1 MVQAPETSEATSDLF
16 DLPDAPEA
24 FVKQRQAALK
34 RKRFVP
40 KTVQLPDEVLP
51 EPGLISIIDQGPEG
65 LSVGVALAALLNYLR
80 ALTGNRKPV
89 SSRML
94 YTFAQRYDEWDGHNY
109 DGSSLAGAI
118 LGLSEKGVCL
128 EEEWPLPRTGPLPDP
143 AVMRAALLNRP
154 AEMLSVELR
163 KDALRAAIFEHKA
176 IVVSLTVHKDWDHVQ
191 RGLIPFDP
199 QQAKTSDY
207 VTGGHAIA
215 ILGYT
220 PQGFLIQN
228 SWGSKWTT
236 AVVGKRRYPG
246 MAILSYED
254 AQKNLTDAWALMLTQ
269 APFNPPQVGYDADSL
284 SGPDMLEIRAE
295 VDAFSYV
302 LASST
307 IRPPLALGLFGDWGS
322 GKSFFMQ
329 AMQRKI
335 EALSKLD
342 MAGPERFCQRIVPIR
357 FNAWHYLDADLWASL
372 VTEIFDR
379 LFEAVSG
386 KTNTPEAKLASLTE
400 ELKKANG
407 MYQQAQN
414 QLDDATRAK
423 TAAEEALKS
432 AVKERELQENKLA
445 TQLDDFSQL
454 LSDDPEV
461 KAAVDELS
469 TALGIPEMAKSFQ
482 AFENQA
488 GKLDSVSNRLSTLLQ
503 AMFATPQGYWRLGT
517 LVAALL
523 APVGI
528 VAALEFLQR
537 SDVLANPIQ
546 TFHSFALQLSGT
558 VAALTAWLGTQVRRG
573 STLVS
578 QLEDTQRKLEAI
590 RAKRRERAVANESET
605 LKTLNAREE
614 LARRKLLEAEQRVDA
629 LEQEVKDQQI
639 GRLITRFIE
648 ERSRATEYRSRLG
661 IVSLIRQDL
670 QRLSELADPSAPPE
684 KKGLMPVERIILYI
698 DDLDRCKPDRVIEV
712 LEAVHL
718 LLAFPLFMVVVAVD
732 PRWLRHC
739 LEKHYPDLLSSNIVQ
754 AAPLGHALPSRPA
767 TAQDYLEKIFQIP
780 FLLQPLKDEGYRRMI
795 SGLTAGSVM
804 QEIAPAAPIG
814 GTTPTEQPT
823 SSHGGNAAAALPGT
837 ETPADRSDDQRD
849 ADAQAANLVTP
860 AQAAAFAIQQ
870 LEFRAWEVEDM
881 QRLAP
886 LFLTPR
892 AVKRFVNTYRFLRA
906 GIRVVEMPSFEGTRA
921 SPGTCRA
928 AMLLLAITVNHA
940 LVAARFMSRIREQ
953 KHEHNVRWLTFLK
966 RLQEEQTA
974 NHAAHAPGPR
984 SPSGKA
990 NVTPVA
996 VLVPASP
1003 TWDQVEWRQLC
1014 DILLSLSDASFPV
1027 RDVVELEPWI
1037 HTVSRYSFSLSAT
1050 TSLRSE

>member
-1 MVQAPETSEATSDLF
+1 MAQAPDSEASSPSLD
-16 DLPDAPEA
+16 DVPDAPID
-24 FVKQRQAALK
+24 FIKQGQAALR

-40 KTVQLPDEVLP
+40 KTVQLPEEVLP
-51 EPGLISIIDQGPEG
+51 EPGLISIIDQGTEG

-80 ALTGNRKPV
+80 ALAGERSAV

-94 YTFAQRYDEWDGHNY
+94 YTFAQRYDEWDGHDY
-109 DGSSLAGAI
+109 EGSSLAGAM
-118 LGLSEKGVCL
+118 LGLREKGVCL
-128 EEEWPLPRTGPLPDP
+128 EEEWPLAHKGTLPGP
-143 AVMRAALLNRP
+143 AVMNAALLNRP
-154 AEMLSVELR
+154 ANMLSVELR
-163 KDALRAAIFEHKA
+163 KDVLKAAIFEHKA
-176 IVVSLTVHKDWDHVQ
+176 VVVSLTVHKDWDHVQ
-191 RGLIPFDP
+191 RGLIPYNR
-199 QQAKTSDY
+199 QQAKSSAY
-207 VTGGHAIA
+207 ASGGHAVA

-236 AVVGKRRYPG
+236 AVIGKHRYPG
-246 MAILSYED
+246 MAILSYDD
-254 AQKNLTDAWALMLTQ
+254 AQDNITDAWALTLTQ
-269 APFNPPQVGYDADSL
+269 EPFNPPQVGYDADSL
-284 SGPDMLEIRAE
+284 NGPDMLEIRAE

-302 LASST
+302 LASSA

-329 AMQRKI
+329 AMQNKI

-342 MAGPERFCQRIVPIR
+342 LAGAERFCQHIVPIR

-379 LFEAVSG
+379 LFEEVSG
-386 KTNTPEAKLASLTE
+386 NTKGPDAKLASLAK
-400 ELKKANG
+400 ELKEANG

-423 TAAEEALKS
+423 TAAEQALQS
-432 AVKERELQENKLA
+432 AVTARETREHELA
-445 TQLDDFSQL
+445 TKLDDFSQL
-454 LSDDPEV
+454 LSDNPEV
-461 KAAVDELS
+461 QDAVTSLS
-469 TALGIPEMAKSFQ
+469 AALGIPDMAKSFR
-482 AFENQA
+482 AFEHQA
-488 GKLDSVSNRLSTLLQ
+488 GQLDNLGNRLSTLLR
-503 AMFATPQGYWRLGT
+503 AMFATPQGYGRLAT
-517 LVAALL
+517 LIAALL

-528 VAALEFLQR
+528 VMVLEALQR
-537 SDVLANPIQ
+537 SNVLAQPIHD
-546 TFHSFALQLSGT
+546 FHSFALQLSGT

-573 STLVS
+573 TTLVA
-578 QLEDTQRKLEAI
+578 QLEDTHRKLEAI
-590 RAKRRERAVANESET
+590 RASRRELAVATESEA
-605 LKTLNAREE
+605 LKTLTAREE
-614 LARRKLLEAEQRVDA
+614 LARRKLLEAEQRVQT

-684 KKGLMPVERIILYI
+684 KKALMPVERIILYI

-739 LEKHYPDLLSSNIVQ
+739 LEKHYPDLLTSNIVQ
-754 AAPLGHALPSRPA
+754 AAPLAHALPSRPA

-795 SGLTAGSVM
+795 TGLTAGSVA
-804 QEIAPAAPIG
+804 QEVAPMAPVG
-814 GTTPTEQPT
+814 GSAQPEQPKA
-823 SSHGGNAAAALPGT
+823 SQ
-837 ETPADRSDDQRD
+837 EADATDKQPVADQPPLQSEAERD
-849 ADAQAANLVTP
+849 AASLAASVVT
-860 AQAAAFAIQQ
+860 AQAAAAAIQR

-906 GIRVVEMPSFEGTRA
+906 GIRVAEMPTFEGSRA
-921 SPGTCRA
+921 SPGTSRA

-940 LVAARFMSRIREQ
+940 LVAARFMNRIKAQ
-953 KHEHNVRWLTFLK
+953 THDHNVRWLTFLK
-966 RLQEEQTA
+966 RLQEEQAAVHPTPPSHP
-974 NHAAHAPGPR
+974 HAA
-984 SPSGKA
+984 SGKA
-990 NVTPVA
+990 SAKPVEAITPA
-996 VLVPASP
+996 AP
-1003 TWDQVEWRQLC
+1003 TWDAIEWRQLC
-1014 DILLSLSDASFPV
+1014 SILLSLSDASFPV
-1027 RDVVELEPWI
+1027 RDVADLAPWI

-1050 TSLRSE
+1050 TSLKSE